1 MALLM
6 AATSSVRI
14 CLRSFHSPVLVARA
28 ASASPMYFVSASICL
43 PRASISAVASLFDS
57 PRAAPSTSMEMR
69 ASWALVFCSFLAVI
83 STPCTSTAFVSLAV
97 ASLRLV
103 SNWASKLDKVFWM
116 SPERAPYFSLNVA
129 LRLSFFQSTTGTSPV
144 SNLRKNDASPFVS
157 TFSPRSAA
165 RVKAAASWA
174 RASKPEFSLECT
186 ANNTPSLL
194 SFVAAPKTST
204 ALVKASIAFSISSFA
219 SS

>member
-129 LRLSFFQSTTGTSPV
+129 LRLSFFQSFTGTSPV
-144 SNLRKNDASPFVS
+144 RTRCRKMTSALERLSRAISRTKLTAWASASRAWMVSPLLALNRSKLAGFVPVS
-157 TFSPRSAA
+157 MTSMAFVRAA
-165 RVKAAASWA
+165 IAWSISVFAAS
-174 RASKPEFSLECT
+174 
-186 ANNTPSLL
+186 
-194 SFVAAPKTST
+194 
-204 ALVKASIAFSISSFA
+204 
-219 SS
+219 